1 MKNSGDKD
9 QEDLDICGRCAQQ
22 SSIRYLPL
30 TGSAWYAV
38 GELWFAVPNQTGAGE
53 YQKLTWY
60 AGGIHNRQAWS
71 VRRKPKIRSIEF
83 LWDLE
88 EPLSKVR
95 SKNKVTIKAAA
106 PRDKERLRKIVVEAY
121 LPEWSWWVRQVGGK
135 ERARADLMSYVSEF
149 LRDRK
154 KRIFVAEEG
163 EKIIGFCGA
172 AKYNRGTGTIGYGVA
187 VLPRFRRRGIG
198 SILLRTALDW
208 LKKSGVRLVMLEEA
222 TFGFEKKDSPAVL
235 LYKNLGGM
243 IIKDQPLG

>member
-1 MKNSGDKD
+1 VK
-9 QEDLDICGRCAQQ
+9 
-22 SSIRYLPL
+22 
-30 TGSAWYAV
+30 T
-38 GELWFAVPNQTGAGE
+38 
-53 YQKLTWY
+53 
-60 AGGIHNRQAWS
+60 
-71 VRRKPKIRSIEF
+71 KPKIRSIEF

-88 EPLSKVR
+88 EPPPKVR
-95 SKNKVTIKAAA
+95 WKNKVLIRAAVSKD
-106 PRDKERLRKIVVEAY
+106 RERLRKIVVEAY

-149 LRDRK
+149 LRDRR

-163 EKIIGFCGA
+163 EKIVGFCGA
-172 AKYNRGTGTIGYGVA
+172 AKFNSGTGPLGYEVA

-198 SILLRTALDW
+198 SMLLRTALDW
-208 LKKSGVRLVMLEEA
+208 LKKSGVALVTLEEA